1 MLKTALMRAWKYEL
15 IPTNPAQLVDPP
27 RISRTRRHEITPEH
41 VQALL
46 DATAGSVRIGAM
58 LQLACHVPLRP
69 GELFGAEWS
78 ALDID
83 EATFDVRANL
93 VRHDGEYLLHDTKT
107 HERPTV
113 PLAGAV
119 ADALRRHR
127 VAQAE
132 ERRTDQH
139 FKHPVQADLHESAAA
154 RSSCRASAGNSGTD
168 TPRADAATV
177 AGADAAIV
185 VGDGSAQGGDERG
198 RCRWQRWFAEG
209 RDVDA
214 AMPAL

>member
-1 MLKTALMRAWKYEL
+1 MPGRRRGAGEGSVKKRANGSWRSRQWQTWLRTNGRSAYTRKASLSVLKTALMRAWKYEL

-27 RISRTRRHEITPEH
+27 RISRTRRDEITPQH

-46 DATAGSVRIGAM
+46 EATAGSVRLGAM

-78 ALDID
+78 ALDLE

-107 HERPTV
+107 HERRTV

-119 ADALRRHR
+119 VDALRRHR
-127 VAQAE
+127 RLQ
-132 ERRTDQH
+132 
-139 FKHPVQADLHESAAA
+139 
-154 RSSCRASAGNSGTD
+154 
-168 TPRADAATV
+168 
-177 AGADAAIV
+177 
-185 VGDGSAQGGDERG
+185 
-198 RCRWQRWFAEG
+198 
-209 RDVDA
+209 
-214 AMPAL
+214 